1 MAASQAPRR
10 KTASRFEPETDR
22 CTHVFDIAGYSLLKG
37 LGAGKFIR
45 SGTFLAGGREWCIRY
60 KPDGDSR
67 KEYQDYVGVS
77 LELMG
82 KSGKRADV
90 TFKVKNA
97 NFRAHKFVLAMRS
110 PVFEAELYGPMKGT
124 RKRSITV
131 EDMEPE
137 VFELLLHFMYTDS
150 LPPMDNLD
158 EVESQDIVKHLLVA
172 ADRIDVDSVAP
183 TLALAEQHHCNKL
196 KDACIG
202 FMNSSDRI
210 DLVASKGYEHLKRA
224 YPGIFMDLWEK
235 AAKSRKK

>member
-82 KSGKRADV
+82 KKGPEVRALFSFSLVDHATGLPSWV
-90 TFKVKNA
+90 CNCQTPYVFKATHDSWGV
-97 NFRAHKFVLAMRS
+97 RKF
-110 PVFEAELYGPMKGT
+110 K
-124 RKRSITV
+124 KRSDLEASEYLENDRLVI
-131 EDMEPE
+131 EWDAGIQIR
-137 VFELLLHFMYTDS
+137 DS
-150 LPPMDNLD
+150 L
-158 EVESQDIVKHLLVA
+158 
-172 ADRIDVDSVAP
+172 
-183 TLALAEQHHCNKL
+183 
-196 KDACIG
+196 
-202 FMNSSDRI
+202 
-210 DLVASKGYEHLKRA
+210 
-224 YPGIFMDLWEK
+224 
-235 AAKSRKK
+235 